1 MRPGRPN
8 DRLVGL
14 TGTRFEHV
22 EWVAETGSTNADL
35 LARARAGAD
44 DGLVLVADHQAA
56 GRGRLGRAWQ
66 APPGASLLVSV
77 LLRPD
82 VPLGR
87 AHLLTVALG
96 LAAVE
101 ALEALGEVPAALKW
115 PNDVVVPD
123 SQVGDGPLDR
133 KLGGILA
140 ESVVEHG
147 SLSAVVVGMGLN
159 VTWPPVLPAEL
170 ATIAVAANHV
180 SDVALDR
187 ADLLVAILVG
197 FERLLAE
204 LGTEAG
210 TAELRRRHLARCR
223 TIGRDVRVELAG
235 GSFTGRAEDV
245 TDEGHLVVATADGR
259 REVTAG
265 DVVHLRPADPAGPAG
280 G

>member
-1 MRPGRPN
+1 MRAGRPN

-35 LARARAGAD
+35 LARARAGAG
-44 DGLVLVADHQAA
+44 DGQVLVADHQSA
-56 GRGRLGRAWQ
+56 GRGRLGRSWE
-66 APPGASLLVSV
+66 APAGASLLVSV

-82 VPLGR
+82 VPLAR

-96 LAAVE
+96 LAAVDS
-101 ALEALGEVPAALKW
+101 LEELGEVPAALKW

-140 ESVVEHG
+140 ESVVEQG
-147 SLSAVVVGMGLN
+147 RLSAVVVGMGLN
-159 VTWPPVLPAEL
+159 LRWPPVLPAEL

-180 SDVALDR
+180 SGVELDR
-187 ADLLVAILVG
+187 ADLLVAVLLR
-197 FERLLAE
+197 FEQLLEDLGDDEGVARLRGRY
-204 LGTEAG
+204 LGC
-210 TAELRRRHLARCR
+210 CR
-223 TIGRDVRVELAG
+223 TVGRQVRVELPDG
-235 GSFTGRAEDV
+235 TFTGEAVDV

-265 DVVHLRPADPAGPAG
+265 DVVHLR
-280 G
+280 

>member
-22 EWVAETGSTNADL
+22 EWVTETGSTNADL
-35 LARARAGAD
+35 LARARAGAN
-44 DGLVLVADHQAA
+44 DGQVLVADHQAA
-56 GRGRLGRAWQ
+56 GRGRLGRAWE

-77 LLRPD
+77 LLRPE

-101 ALEALGEVPAALKW
+101 ALDALGEVPAALKW

-140 ESVVEHG
+140 ESVVEDG

-187 ADLLVAILVG
+187 ADLLMAILLR
-197 FERLLAE
+197 FERLLAD
-204 LGTEAG
+204 LDTEEG
-210 TAELRRRHLARCR
+210 TAELRRRYLEHCR
-223 TIGRDVRVELAG
+223 TIGRDVRVQLAD

-265 DVVHLRPADPAGPAG
+265 DVVHLRPADPTDPAG

>member
-14 TGTRFEHV
+14 TGTRFEQV
-22 EWVAETGSTNADL
+22 EWVGETGSTNADL
-35 LARARAGAD
+35 LARARAGAS

-56 GRGRLGRAWQ
+56 GRGRLGRSWE

-82 VPLGR
+82 VPLAR

-101 ALEALGEVPAALKW
+101 ALEELAEVPAALKW

-123 SQVGDGPLDR
+123 SQVGDGPIDR

-140 ESVVEHG
+140 ESVVEDG
-147 SLSAVVVGMGLN
+147 SLAAVVVGMGLN
-159 VTWPPVLPAEL
+159 VAWPPVLPAEL

-187 ADLLVAILVG
+187 ADLLVAILVR
-197 FERLLAE
+197 FERLLAD
-204 LGTEAG
+204 LDDEAG
-210 TAELRRRHLARCR
+210 TAELRRRYLERCR
-223 TIGRDVRVELAG
+223 TIGRDVRVELAD
-235 GSFTGRAEDV
+235 GSFTGRADDV
-245 TDEGHLVVATADGR
+245 TDEGHLVVTTPHGR

-265 DVVHLRPADPAGPAG
+265 DVVHLRPAGPTTT
-280 G
+280 